1 MFSNWQYVVKQF
13 EKFEYYNTQIPN
25 NRQICNVYYT
35 IYSYICNMF
44 DKDGD
49 SIESIGKKLE
59 QLRLNLDYSQGEVS
73 KQIGVSRKTLSTLE
87 NGGNFSVLILV
98 KLLRLYGKLED
109 LENILS
115 LPGGFDMNLFQK
127 ELKKSKKRYATHKS
141 SKK

>member
-1 MFSNWQYVVKQF
+1 
-13 EKFEYYNTQIPN
+13 
-25 NRQICNVYYT
+25 
-35 IYSYICNMF
+35 MF